1 MRAQIIK
8 NINPDMAA
16 VEDFCRRWHI
26 AELSLFGSVLRDDF
40 ADDSD
45 VDVLITYEEDLTL
58 DRFDRLRA
66 QDELS
71 GILGRK
77 ADWVTREAVAWWS
90 TPRRIRDNIFN
101 TAEIIYP
108 TDQVSLSNSS
118 ASISMSV
125 LERPAMRPFHSSG
138 VR

>member
-1 MRAQIIK
+1 MRAQIIR

-16 VEDFCRRWHI
+16 VEGFCRRWHI
-26 AELSLFGSVLRDDF
+26 AEMGLFGSVLRDDF
-40 ADDSD
+40 ADNSD
-45 VDVLITYEEDLTL
+45 VDVLITYEEDRTL

-77 ADWVTREAVAWWS
+77 VDWVTREAVAWWS
-90 TPRRIRDNIFN
+90 APGRIRDDIFE
-101 TAEIIYP
+101 TAETIYP

-118 ASISMSV
+118 VSISMSV
-125 LERPAMRPFHSSG
+125 LER
-138 VR
+138 

>member
-1 MRAQIIK
+1 MRAQIIR
-8 NINPDMAA
+8 NIPDMAA
-16 VEDFCRRWHI
+16 VEEFCRRWHI
-26 AELSLFGSVLRDDF
+26 AELGLFGSVLRDYF
-40 ADDSD
+40 ADNSD
-45 VDVLITYEEDLTL
+45 VDVLITYEEDMTL

-77 ADWVTREAVAWWS
+77 VDWVTREAVAWWS
-90 TPRRIRDNIFN
+90 TPRRIRDDIFE
-101 TAEIIYP
+101 TVETIYP

-118 ASISMSV
+118 VSISMSV
-125 LERPAMRPFHSSG
+125 LERRARCSFHSSG